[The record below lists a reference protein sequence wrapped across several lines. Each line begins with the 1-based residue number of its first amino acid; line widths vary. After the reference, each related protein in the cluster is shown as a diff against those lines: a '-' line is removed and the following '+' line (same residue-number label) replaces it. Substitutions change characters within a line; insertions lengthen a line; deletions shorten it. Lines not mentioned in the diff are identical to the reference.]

1 MTERIRVEVV
11 YALPDR
17 QWLLAVDVPQG
28 ATAQEAVA
36 LSGIAALV
44 PGLDPE
50 QAGVGI
56 FGRIEKTPRER
67 VLEDGDR
74 VEIYRPLTRDPK
86 EARRARAEKARAVR
100 QARGAPPAANRPG

>member
-17 QWLLAVDVPQG
+17 QWLLALDVPPG
-28 ATAQEAVA
+28 TTAYEAVG
-36 LSGIAALV
+36 LSGIAGLA
-44 PGLDPE
+44 PGIDPE
-50 QAGVGI
+50 QAGLGI
-56 FGRIEKTPRER
+56 FGTIEKAPRER

-86 EARRARAEKARAVR
+86 EARRERAEKARAAR
-100 QARGAPPAANRPG
+100 QARGAPPAASRRG